1 MILPASPNNLEASLI
16 KEPLKN
22 LVKVQINY
30 INWFPFIHVVSRF
43 MTPYKTD
50 SAFTMLIFY

>member
-43 MTPYKTD
+43 MTPYKTI
-50 SAFTMLIFY
+50 LLLLC